1 MESFSIE
8 LIEVIIRKFSKRN
21 VFAKYCKYLKYNL
34 KYNYTK
40 IQLQIIGCTLANM
53 SAYMSDPKTKYESY
67 VRKLHFSSR
76 TLFVFVLHFH
86 ITFVF
91 FWDKVRSKKI

>member
-40 IQLQIIGCTLANM
+40 MQLQIIGCTLANM
-53 SAYMSDPKTKYESY
+53 SAYIRPKN
-67 VRKLHFSSR
+67 
-76 TLFVFVLHFH
+76 
-86 ITFVF
+86 
-91 FWDKVRSKKI
+91 

>member
-34 KYNYTK
+34 KYNTNTT
-40 IQLQIIGCTLANM
+40 IHQNTT
-53 SAYMSDPKTKYESY
+53 SDNRVY
-67 VRKLHFSSR
+67 FG
-76 TLFVFVLHFH
+76 
-86 ITFVF
+86 
-91 FWDKVRSKKI
+91 